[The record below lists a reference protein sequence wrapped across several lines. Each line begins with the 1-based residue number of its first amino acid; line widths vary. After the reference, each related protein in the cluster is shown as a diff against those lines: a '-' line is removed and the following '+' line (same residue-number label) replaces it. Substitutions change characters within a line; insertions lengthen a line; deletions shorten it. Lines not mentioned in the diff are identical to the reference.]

1 MGELRPIDDLMF
13 RVMAQSKAFCG
24 ELLRVLL
31 QDKGLTVVE
40 CEPQSAVTNPHGR
53 SVVLDALCEL
63 SGGRFVDVEVQRTDR
78 DDLQRRARYHASL
91 VTADRTRPGTPFKD
105 VPDVCVAFVCEFD
118 PLGEGRSLYHV
129 DRVVRESGRTLENGL
144 SEVYVNALA
153 RDGTDVSALMRVF
166 VEAGAY
172 DEGRFPETSRVKR
185 RLRETEEGRKDMG
198 SVIEEIRE
206 EIRAECIAEGKA
218 ECIAEGKAECIA
230 EGKAEGIAEGKAEGI
245 AEGIETGRTEGI
257 AEGIAE
263 GTLKT
268 LVRLV
273 RDGLVSVQDAAA
285 SAGVDADE
293 IRRTLAAEG

>member
-1 MGELRPIDDLMF
+1 M
-13 RVMAQSKAFCG
+13 
-24 ELLRVLL
+24 
-31 QDKGLTVVE
+31 
-40 CEPQSAVTNPHGR
+40 
-53 SVVLDALCEL
+53 
-63 SGGRFVDVEVQRTDR
+63 
-78 DDLQRRARYHASL
+78 
-91 VTADRTRPGTPFKD
+91 
-105 VPDVCVAFVCEFD
+105 
-118 PLGEGRSLYHV
+118 
-129 DRVVRESGRTLENGL
+129 RESARTLEDGL

-166 VEAGAY
+166 TEAEAY

-198 SVIEEIRE
+198 SVIEEIR
-206 EIRAECIAEGKA
+206 AECIAEGM
-218 ECIAEGKAECIA
+218 
-230 EGKAEGIAEGKAEGI
+230 AEGIVEGEV
-245 AEGIETGRTEGI
+245 R
-257 AEGIAE
+257 

>member
-1 MGELRPIDDLMF
+1 M
-13 RVMAQSKAFCG
+13 
-24 ELLRVLL
+24 
-31 QDKGLTVVE
+31 
-40 CEPQSAVTNPHGR
+40 
-53 SVVLDALCEL
+53 
-63 SGGRFVDVEVQRTDR
+63 
-78 DDLQRRARYHASL
+78 
-91 VTADRTRPGTPFKD
+91 
-105 VPDVCVAFVCEFD
+105 
-118 PLGEGRSLYHV
+118 
-129 DRVVRESGRTLENGL
+129 
-144 SEVYVNALA
+144 NALA

-166 VEAGAY
+166 TEAEAY

-206 EIRAECIAEGKA
+206 EIRAECIAEG
-218 ECIAEGKAECIA
+218 
-230 EGKAEGIAEGKAEGI
+230 
-245 AEGIETGRTEGI
+245 IETGR

>member
-1 MGELRPIDDLMF
+1 MVQTRLDMGALRPIDDLMF
-13 RVMAQSKAFCG
+13 RVMAQSKDFC
-24 ELLRVLL
+24 EEVLRVLL
-31 QDKGLTVVE
+31 EDPGLTVVE
-40 CEPQSAVTNPHGR
+40 CTPQSAVTNPHGR

-153 RDGTDVSALMRVF
+153 RDGGEVSALMRVF
-166 VEAGAY
+166 TEAEAY

-185 RLRETEEGRKDMG
+185 RLRETEEGREDMG
-198 SVIEEIRE
+198 SVIEEIRVE
-206 EIRAECIAEGKA
+206 GRAG
-218 ECIAEGKAECIA
+218 
-230 EGKAEGIAEGKAEGI
+230 
-245 AEGIETGRTEGI
+245 GRLE
-257 AEGIAE
+257 AFD
-263 GTLKT
+263 
-268 LVRLV
+268 RLV
-273 RDGLVSVQDAAA
+273 RAGLVDAHVAAA
-285 SAGVDADE
+285 LLE
-293 IRRTLAAEG
+293 IDPEEVERMLA